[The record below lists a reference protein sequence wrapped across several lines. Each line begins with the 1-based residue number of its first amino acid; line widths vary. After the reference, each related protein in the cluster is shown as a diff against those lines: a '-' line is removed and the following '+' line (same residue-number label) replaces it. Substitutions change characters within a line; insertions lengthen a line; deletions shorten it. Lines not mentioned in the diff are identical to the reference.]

1 MDLLVFITL
10 IVTGLGAVDDPFAAS
25 MLRPPW
31 ALAARAARL
40 VPDRRVRAS
49 RTLAFLAARTRHVD
63 AAVTAALDDGFGQ
76 VLTVGAGYDSRPW
89 RLARP
94 GVRFVELDHPGTQA
108 DKRHRA
114 PSGPGPAYAPVDV
127 VTEPI
132 GPAITSAGWDV
143 DAPGIVV
150 VEGVTMYLERA
161 AVAALLT
168 ASSET
173 SAPGGRLVVNFG
185 VGFSA
190 HGATPGETMARRALA
205 LGREPFR
212 CEFGADE
219 APGFLT
225 DAGWQPDEVLTG
237 PEAAARHLTGTDMA
251 TDGVGVR
258 SVIVTAHRS

>member
-114 PSGPGPAYAPVDV
+114 PSGPGPPMRRW
-127 VTEPI
+127 TWSPSRS
-132 GPAITSAGWDV
+132 GPPSH
-143 DAPGIVV
+143 
-150 VEGVTMYLERA
+150 R
-161 AVAALLT
+161 
-168 ASSET
+168 
-173 SAPGGRLVVNFG
+173 PGGTL
-185 VGFSA
+185 
-190 HGATPGETMARRALA
+190 M
-205 LGREPFR
+205 
-212 CEFGADE
+212 
-219 APGFLT
+219 
-225 DAGWQPDEVLTG
+225 
-237 PEAAARHLTGTDMA
+237 
-251 TDGVGVR
+251 
-258 SVIVTAHRS
+258 HRGSSWSRG